1 MGNEVCRIAFS
12 KEHWF
17 SPFKINQNE
26 KASLSTKE
34 KIISIS
40 VAVFSLLF
48 APFSFYLLTA
58 YFKARKI
65 HDLNPAEKVDLND
78 DVIEDG
84 VIVKSKCSSTNETIF
99 IHKGFGDFRLN
110 EILQPIQCPCCRQV
124 EKINELILKHCKYSC
139 EILKDFAEPP
149 EKPQVI
155 AVPEQ
160 SIQQIKR
167 FLMSASWKQ
176 PGKFI
181 PSRKKRDCFFHF
193 KSCTYVLEN

>member
-167 FLMSASWKQ
+167 FPNERFMEAAWQIYPPLERKEIVFFILKAAPMS
-176 PGKFI
+176 
-181 PSRKKRDCFFHF
+181 
-193 KSCTYVLEN
+193 

>member
-1 MGNEVCRIAFS
+1 MWSTFKMGNEVCRIAFS

-26 KASLSTKE
+26 KQAFLQK
-34 KIISIS
+34 KRLFRFLWLL
-40 VAVFSLLF
+40 FSPLF

-124 EKINELILKHCKYSC
+124 EKSMNSSWNTASIPVKYWKTLQSRLKNPKSS
-139 EILKDFAEPP
+139 
-149 EKPQVI
+149 
-155 AVPEQ
+155 Q
-160 SIQQIKR
+160 SLSK
-167 FLMSASWKQ
+167 AS
-176 PGKFI
+176 
-181 PSRKKRDCFFHF
+181 SR
-193 KSCTYVLEN
+193 